1 MGAWMTPV
9 WWVKSGYLSKVN
21 EIYSENTSI
30 TLSTY
35 QTHSRNKILTCA
47 SQKTIW
53 FWMYALLSY
62 VLDYSILIT
71 GNINHKVEYLSFIN
85 IIKDE
90 ILLHFYH
97 KYLDKNI
104 EFKKN
109 KK

>member
-1 MGAWMTPV
+1 
-9 WWVKSGYLSKVN
+9 
-21 EIYSENTSI
+21 
-30 TLSTY
+30 
-35 QTHSRNKILTCA
+35 
-47 SQKTIW
+47 
-53 FWMYALLSY
+53 MYALLSY

-90 ILLHFYH
+90 ISLHFYH